1 MKGIE
6 KTETNEKEDN
16 SGATKG
22 QEDLSRGNET
32 ETTRKKYGRKLEDGE
47 RTKDGVLK
55 VLTFLE
61 GEGFKLIN
69 DKSMPTYIFN
79 NGTSAIDLTFARRII
94 ARNQR
99 QLWKSDGALLRKHLP
114 IYTELEQQNVKE
126 ARPDQRHCL
135 SAHYHSD

>member
-1 MKGIE
+1 MIIPGQQKDK
-6 KTETNEKEDN
+6 KTWK
-16 SGATKG
+16 K
-22 QEDLSRGNET
+22 DLSRGNET

-114 IYTELEQQNVKE
+114 IYTEL
-126 ARPDQRHCL
+126 
-135 SAHYHSD
+135 